1 MARATHRGFTQ
12 GKSMSGRPT
21 SFRTNKKGNLSL
33 NSVVWLQVQL
43 DGSVRTSGNRMPDF
57 DQLVSDLP
65 PLDSLRSAL
74 MDGVG
79 PQDE

>member
-1 MARATHRGFTQ
+1 MCVTLHHEHARLIALG
-12 GKSMSGRPT
+12 
-21 SFRTNKKGNLSL
+21 
-33 NSVVWLQVQL
+33 WLQVQL

-57 DQLVSDLP
+57 DQLITDLP